1 MVKKNYFCGHQ
12 IDVMRVKIGLE
23 IKKLRKM
30 QRFTQDHIAQK
41 LDMSVAGYSRIE
53 RDEVNVTLDRL
64 QELSDILG
72 TTPEFLLGMESEKE
86 NGLSKDASVD
96 KIERLYLDQ
105 IEQLKDEI
113 AFLRSQLRVE
123 A

>member
-1 MVKKNYFCGHQ
+1 VLKKNYFCGHQ

-72 TTPEFLLGMESEKE
+72 TTPEFLLGIESEKE

>member
-12 IDVMRVKIGLE
+12 IEVMRVKIGLE

-72 TTPEFLLGMESEKE
+72 TTPEFLLGIESEKE

>member
-1 MVKKNYFCGHQ
+1 VVKKNYFCGHQ
-12 IDVMRVKIGLE
+12 IEVMRVKIGLE

>member
-1 MVKKNYFCGHQ
+1 VVKKNYFCGHQ

-72 TTPEFLLGMESEKE
+72 TTPEFLLGIESEKE

>member
-12 IDVMRVKIGLE
+12 IEVMRVKIGLE

-64 QELSDILG
+64 QELSDILE
-72 TTPEFLLGMESEKE
+72 TTPEFLLGIESENE

>member
-1 MVKKNYFCGHQ
+1 VVKKNYFCGHQ

-72 TTPEFLLGMESEKE
+72 TTPEFLLGIESEKE

-113 AFLRSQLRVE
+113 GFLRSQLRVE

>member
-1 MVKKNYFCGHQ
+1 
-12 IDVMRVKIGLE
+12 MRVKIGLE
-23 IKKLRKM
+23 IKKLRKI

-72 TTPEFLLGMESEKE
+72 TTPEFLLGWEAEKE
-86 NGLSKDASVD
+86 SDLSNDAGVD

-113 AFLRSQLRVE
+113 TFLRSRLRVE
-123 A
+123 V

>member
-12 IDVMRVKIGLE
+12 IDDMRVKIGLE

-72 TTPEFLLGMESEKE
+72 TTPEFLLGIESEKE

>member
-1 MVKKNYFCGHQ
+1 MVKKNYFYGHQ

-72 TTPEFLLGMESEKE
+72 TTPEFLLGIESEKE

>member
-1 MVKKNYFCGHQ
+1 VVKKNYFCGHQ

>member
-1 MVKKNYFCGHQ
+1 VVKKNYFCGHQ
-12 IDVMRVKIGLE
+12 IEVMRVKIGLE

-72 TTPEFLLGMESEKE
+72 TTPEFLLGIESEKE

>member
-1 MVKKNYFCGHQ
+1 
-12 IDVMRVKIGLE
+12 MRVKIGLE

-30 QRFTQDHIAQK
+30 QRFTQEHIAQK

-72 TTPEFLLGMESEKE
+72 TTPEFLLGWEPGKE
-86 NGLSKDASVD
+86 NTPVKDTSLD
-96 KIERLYLDQ
+96 KIEKLYIDQ
-105 IEQLKDEI
+105 INQLKEEI
-113 AFLRSQLRVE
+113 NFLRTQLRSDF
-123 A
+123 

>member
-1 MVKKNYFCGHQ
+1 VVKKNYFCGHQ
-12 IDVMRVKIGLE
+12 IEVMRVKIGLE

-72 TTPEFLLGMESEKE
+72 TTPEFLLGIESEKE

-123 A
+123 S

>member
-1 MVKKNYFCGHQ
+1 VVKKNYFCSHQ

>member
-1 MVKKNYFCGHQ
+1 VVKKNYFCGHQ
-12 IDVMRVKIGLE
+12 IEVMRVKIGLE

-123 A
+123 S